1 MFLKKSAFF
10 GAWTTAAVGF
20 QIKET
25 EMGRPQ
31 ARRYPLDTSAPSV
44 QTVLKTRRL
53 PRWQTPCTEK
63 RLPMSRNVDLF
74 ADLASL

>member
-20 QIKET
+20 QVKET

-31 ARRYPLDTSAPSV
+31 ARRYPLDTSAQSV
-44 QTVLKTRRL
+44 QTALKTQRL
-53 PRWQTPCTEK
+53 PQIADSMHRKATP
-63 RLPMSRNVDLF
+63 NVTQR
-74 ADLASL
+74 